1 MTLSNEPIRGP
12 EAPGCASSNAS
23 DLMPANRRR
32 HINTLPLLSL
42 ARWTVIAGFFCFA
55 GLGYV
60 YCKNQ
65 LHRAGEETR
74 NLEKELHDLQLATE
88 AAQSKI
94 EKLSSLKELK
104 QKLDNNFIK
113 LVPITDDRIVRVTD
127 PAHARAVGGD
137 GLRPAAS
144 ERTSP

>member
-1 MTLSNEPIRGP
+1 MAT
-12 EAPGCASSNAS
+12 
-23 DLMPANRRR
+23 NRRR

-74 NLEKELHDLQLATE
+74 KLEKDLHDLQMATE
-88 AAQSKI
+88 VARSKI
-94 EKLSSLKELK
+94 AKLSSPAELK
-104 QKLDNNFIK
+104 RKLDSNFIK
-113 LVPITDDRIVRVTD
+113 LIPITDDRIVRFAEAA
-127 PAHARAVGGD
+127 PARPTTGGE
-137 GLRPAAS
+137 LRPVRN
-144 ERTSP
+144 ERTAP

>member
-1 MTLSNEPIRGP
+1 M
-12 EAPGCASSNAS
+12 SS
-23 DLMPANRRR
+23 NRRR

-42 ARWTVIAGFFCFA
+42 ARWTVVAGFFCFA

-74 NLEKELHDLQLATE
+74 KLEKDLHDLKMATE
-88 AAQSKI
+88 VAKSKI
-94 EKLSSLKELK
+94 AMLSSHEELK
-104 QKLDNNFIK
+104 RKLDSNFIK
-113 LVPITDDRIVRVTD
+113 LVPITDDRIVRVTGAA
-127 PAHARAVGGD
+127 PARPVGED
-137 GLRPAAS
+137 NLRTVTS

>member
-1 MTLSNEPIRGP
+1 
-12 EAPGCASSNAS
+12 
-23 DLMPANRRR
+23 MPANRRR

-42 ARWTVIAGFFCFA
+42 ARWTVVAGFFCFA

-74 NLEKELHDLQLATE
+74 KLEKDLHDLKMATE
-88 AAQSKI
+88 VAKSKI
-94 EKLSSLKELK
+94 AMLSSHEELK
-104 QKLDNNFIK
+104 RKLDSNFIK

-127 PAHARAVGGD
+127 AGPV
-137 GLRPAAS
+137 RPAGEDDLRTVTS
-144 ERTSP
+144 ERTGP

>member
-1 MTLSNEPIRGP
+1 
-12 EAPGCASSNAS
+12 
-23 DLMPANRRR
+23 MPSNRRR

-74 NLEKELHDLQLATE
+74 KLEKDLNDLKMATE
-88 AAQSKI
+88 VARSKI
-94 EKLSSLKELK
+94 AMLSSHEELK
-104 QKLDNNFIK
+104 RKLDSNFIK
-113 LVPITDDRIVRVTD
+113 LIPITDDRIVRVTD
-127 PAHARAVGGD
+127 AAPARPVGED
-137 GLRPAAS
+137 NLRTVTS

>member
-1 MTLSNEPIRGP
+1 VTLSNEPIRAHG
-12 EAPGCASSNAS
+12 APACVLSNAF
-23 DLMPANRRR
+23 DLMPSNRRR

-42 ARWTVIAGFFCFA
+42 ARWTVVAGFFCFA

-74 NLEKELHDLQLATE
+74 KLEKDLNDLKMATE
-88 AAQSKI
+88 VARSKI
-94 EKLSSLKELK
+94 ATLSSHEELK
-104 QKLDNNFIK
+104 RKLDSNFIK

-127 PAHARAVGGD
+127 AAPVRRVSD
-137 GLRPAAS
+137 DELRSVRS
-144 ERTSP
+144 ERTNP

>member
-1 MTLSNEPIRGP
+1 
-12 EAPGCASSNAS
+12 
-23 DLMPANRRR
+23 MPSNRRR

-42 ARWTVIAGFFCFA
+42 ARWTVVAGFFCFA

-74 NLEKELHDLQLATE
+74 KLEKDLLDLEMATE
-88 AAQSKI
+88 VARSQVAKY
-94 EKLSSLKELK
+94 SSTKELK
-104 QKLDNNFIK
+104 QKLDSNFIK
-113 LVPITDDRIVRVTD
+113 LIPITDDRIVRITDAAPARPVGDDDLRTVT
-127 PAHARAVGGD
+127 
-137 GLRPAAS
+137 S

>member
-1 MTLSNEPIRGP
+1 
-12 EAPGCASSNAS
+12 
-23 DLMPANRRR
+23 MPSNRRR

-42 ARWTVIAGFFCFA
+42 ARWTVVAGFFCFA

-74 NLEKELHDLQLATE
+74 KLEKDLRDLKITTE
-88 AAQSKI
+88 VVRSNVAKF
-94 EKLSSLKELK
+94 SSTKELK
-104 QKLDNNFIK
+104 QKLDSNFIK
-113 LVPITDDRIVRVTD
+113 LIPITDDRIVRVTD
-127 PAHARAVGGD
+127 AAPARPVGD
-137 GLRPAAS
+137 DDLRTVTS